1 MPDDTFS
8 PQDQQNLVA
17 VALTLV
23 RKYAG
28 TVAIAAVMW
37 VGNWGKGYLDDL
49 NERANKAAEL
59 ALAAKN
65 SVEVNQTIT
74 TLEIDNLKQRMLRA
88 ESQID
93 TLTAP

>member
-8 PQDQQNLVA
+8 PQEQQNLVA
-17 VALTLV
+17 AALTLA

-28 TVAIAAVMW
+28 TVAIAVIVW
-37 VGNWGKGYLDDL
+37 IGNWGKGYLDDL
-49 NERANKAAEL
+49 NTRASRAAEL
-59 ALAAKN
+59 AMAAKN